1 MLALQ
6 SEVSEADV
14 FFAFPVLRNPD
25 TQGHIMLQYE
35 GINFY
40 HMQKFK
46 KAITMYGPHL
56 PFTKV
61 LLNSI
66 ISSIGNF
73 IPHDWRTLIKALLKP
88 GEYLQWMM
96 WFHDIARE
104 HANRNAQAGMTQ
116 DQITFEMLNSTGQF
130 DDIEV
135 QIQCPPLLHKQLKTV
150 ALEAWD
156 QITPQ
161 GEPTGS
167 STKILQ
173 GPNETYADFLGRLQT
188 AISHTVIGEEAKR
201 QLEKLLAYEN
211 VNQECQ
217 KAIAQFVR
225 QGLLLII

>member
-1 MLALQ
+1 MLT
-6 SEVSEADV
+6 
-14 FFAFPVLRNPD
+14 NKN
-25 TQGHIMLQYE
+25 T
-35 GINFY
+35 
-40 HMQKFK
+40 
-46 KAITMYGPHL
+46 
-56 PFTKV
+56 
-61 LLNSI
+61 
-66 ISSIGNF
+66 
-73 IPHDWRTLIKALLKP
+73 
-88 GEYLQWMM
+88 
-96 WFHDIARE
+96 
-104 HANRNAQAGMTQ
+104 QAGTPQ
-116 DQITFEMLNSTGQF
+116 NQITFEMLTGTEQF
-130 DDIEV
+130 DAIEAR
-135 QIQCPPLLHKQLKTV
+135 IRYPPLLHEQLKTV